1 MYEKS
6 ESILVPGT
14 IVEHVEYPE
23 WGQGQVQSCIKDTVT
38 INFQNVGKKQLL
50 LKFAKLSIV
59 K

>member
-1 MYEKS
+1 MYENS

-38 INFQNVGKKQLL
+38 INFQNVGKKTLKVDYDKFKLL
-50 LKFAKLSIV
+50 
-59 K
+59 